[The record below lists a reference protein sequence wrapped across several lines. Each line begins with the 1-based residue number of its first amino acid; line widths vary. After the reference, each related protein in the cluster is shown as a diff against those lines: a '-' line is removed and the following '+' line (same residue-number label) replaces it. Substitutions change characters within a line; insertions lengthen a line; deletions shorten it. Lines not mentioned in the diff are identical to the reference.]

1 MGQSAKLTRGGNK
14 HRVNISRQKAKLAAA
29 GVKDH
34 AAYDQAA
41 AAAAAAH
48 KAAAEQSQDSKT
60 AAALRN
66 QVKEQIAASLRSIQ
80 QQRTQGQTSAAS
92 TAVKMA
98 PRPPS
103 KPSLPT
109 TNGTTAGKKTAA

>member
-1 MGQSAKLTRGGNK
+1 M
-14 HRVNISRQKAKLAAA
+14 AAA

-48 KAAAEQSQDSKT
+48 KAAADQTQDSKSAT
-60 AAALRN
+60 AMRN

-80 QQRTQGQTSAAS
+80 QQRSQGFASTAS

-98 PRPPS
+98 PRPS
-103 KPSLPT
+103 KPVSGPAAKAV
-109 TNGTTAGKKTAA
+109 TAGKKSA